1 MIRANV
7 EEDMEATMTRFINGL
22 NYDITHIVESHTYM
36 ELEEMMHRFI
46 NGLNYDITHIVE
58 SHNYMEL
65 EEMMH
70 MAVKVDKQLKREG
83 TIHMHDGVTNRYSFE
98 MNERPIT
105 LLSLTPK
112 KI

>member
-1 MIRANV
+1 MELVMIRANV
-7 EEDMEATMTRFINGL
+7 KEDMEATMT
-22 NYDITHIVESHTYM
+22 
-36 ELEEMMHRFI
+36 RFI

-83 TIHMHDGVTNRYSFE
+83 TILMHNGVTNRYSFE
-98 MNERPIT
+98 MNGRPIT